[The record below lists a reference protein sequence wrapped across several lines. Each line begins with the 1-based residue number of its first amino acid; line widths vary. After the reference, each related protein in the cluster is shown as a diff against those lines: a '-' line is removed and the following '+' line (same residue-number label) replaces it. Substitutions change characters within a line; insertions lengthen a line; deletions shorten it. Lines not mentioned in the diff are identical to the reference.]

1 MSFRWEGTVTRKGKT
16 HLKFTSTPRCV
27 GCCLQYFKNTNECP
41 PKHNNHFQSTT
52 IFLQNTTIT
61 SRAQRRIAIHNSK
74 HNKVSRNTTITTTN
88 KSMNLPPWTPV
99 ISKWWRTAYSVDI
112 TSNNW
117 HNKTS
122 KFKFLCIVLA
132 ITCATLLA
140 TSQSQALKSST
151 QSDWP
156 LIRVKF
162 HGKETVVPRRWWS
175 ETRKLDIK
183 RVYKGQ
189 ISTSRTQ
196 RSWRLGLET
205 SASFS
210 FYDGHFT
217 PVIIIDAFVV

>member
-27 GCCLQYFKNTNECP
+27 GSFLQYFKNTNECP
-41 PKHNNHFQSTT
+41 PKHKNHFQSTT
-52 IFLQNTTIT
+52 IILQNTTIT

-88 KSMNLPPWTPV
+88 KAMNLPPWTPV

-122 KFKFLCIVLA
+122 KFRFLCIVLA

-140 TSQSQALKSST
+140 QSQSQALKSST

-156 LIRVKF
+156 LIRLSFTGKKLWFRVGGEMKHENLISKEFTRVKF
-162 HGKETVVPRRWWS
+162 LPQEHKEADDS
-175 ETRKLDIK
+175 SSKSQL
-183 RVYKGQ
+183 
-189 ISTSRTQ
+189 
-196 RSWRLGLET
+196 RSLFTMVILRLSL
-205 SASFS
+205 
-210 FYDGHFT
+210 
-217 PVIIIDAFVV
+217 